1 MMKKGYEDKQTQ
13 KARLLKVL
21 KEGKKVTQIDLPLY
35 LELRKNRTNLFSRQ
49 PKSDYIDAIA
59 ELGIANLPARIY
71 GLKADGY
78 DIKTED
84 VKIKGRFG
92 STHFAVYSLNIDLDR
107 FGVC

>member
-13 KARLLKVL
+13 KERLLKVL

-49 PKSDYIDAIA
+49 PKSEYIDAIA

-71 GLKADGY
+71 GLKA
-78 DIKTED
+78 
-84 VKIKGRFG
+84 
-92 STHFAVYSLNIDLDR
+92 
-107 FGVC
+107 